1 VLHRLLN
8 AAPPMLLTTVS
19 LTTLLPTTMR
29 VLILLYS
36 TTLSLQMIVLNSL
49 LSAAPATLLTTASLS
64 TLLPMTMRVLILL
77 YSTTLTIALSTNQM
91 NGTVCQTTGSEH
103 SSMRLL
109 PSMEWSGIDTG
120 TQTLTRTGCHA
131 PHSQNCGCMFM
142 NYDI

>member
-1 VLHRLLN
+1 LLSLQIVVLNRLLN
-8 AAPPMLLTTVS
+8 ADPPMLLTTAS

-49 LSAAPATLLTTASLS
+49 LSAAPATLLTTASLT

-91 NGTVCQTTGSEH
+91 NGTVC
-103 SSMRLL
+103 
-109 PSMEWSGIDTG
+109 
-120 TQTLTRTGCHA
+120 
-131 PHSQNCGCMFM
+131 
-142 NYDI
+142 